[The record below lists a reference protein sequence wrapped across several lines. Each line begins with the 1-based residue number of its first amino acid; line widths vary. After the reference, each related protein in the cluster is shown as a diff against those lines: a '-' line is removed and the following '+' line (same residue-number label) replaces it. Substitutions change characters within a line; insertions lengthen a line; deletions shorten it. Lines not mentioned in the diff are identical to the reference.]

1 MFIYTDDDEESEK
14 CTYSPKYGLN
24 LLNSTAFDDHSLLGE
39 DYYQYKPEK
48 ILFWTNQDN
57 RISGIQTWF
66 KNVIDGNSIN
76 SGENKGTESL
86 NLNEFVINP
95 AEYLIDC
102 EIWADNKSIT
112 YIFLKTNK
120 DTSFSVG
127 YMLGDKQ
134 DINILNNSKKEKIII
149 SFFGSYSNLMN
160 GFGFHLIDKSEYFRI
175 LFTGYF
181 ELKHKL
187 QNKERYKQEILENVK
202 NKKYTFQEETI
213 VKTCLLPSVPFN
225 SVMKFC
231 SV

>member
-1 MFIYTDDDEESEK
+1 
-14 CTYSPKYGLN
+14 
-24 LLNSTAFDDHSLLGE
+24 
-39 DYYQYKPEK
+39 
-48 ILFWTNQDN
+48 
-57 RISGIQTWF
+57 
-66 KNVIDGNSIN
+66 
-76 SGENKGTESL
+76 
-86 NLNEFVINP
+86 
-95 AEYLIDC
+95 
-102 EIWADNKSIT
+102 
-112 YIFLKTNK
+112 
-120 DTSFSVG
+120 
-127 YMLGDKQ
+127 
-134 DINILNNSKKEKIII
+134 
-149 SFFGSYSNLMN
+149 MN